1 MNIAQIE
8 ANLQKLTKSFNK
20 DSFIYDLLLAYGQP
34 KASIKRLQHGGLNL
48 SKVEGEII
56 WKKKLFFRSVKGE
69 DLHGVI
75 DSMKSEDKALKQD
88 PRFIIVTDFKTLLA
102 IDRKTS
108 DTLDVPIADIAKH
121 FDFFLPWAGME
132 KAQHQNE
139 NPADVK
145 AAERMAKLY
154 DEIKKDNP
162 IAKGA
167 ELVEAH
173 NLNVFLSRLLFCFFA
188 EDTSILKEN
197 QFTNGIASH
206 TEADGNDL
214 NTYLDKLFEVMNTEE
229 SKRKKLPAY
238 LEAFPYVNGGLFR
251 NKHHAPKFTRRSRQ
265 AIIDS
270 GELDWSAINPDIF
283 GSMIQAV
290 ITPEHRGGLGMHY
303 TSVPNIMKVIEPL
316 FLNELHEQFEA
327 AKGNT
332 KALNQL
338 LTRIWNIK
346 IFDPA
351 CGSGNFLIIAYKELR
366 KLEMK
371 IFKALNTLAF
381 SNISLGNFYGIEIDD
396 FAHEVATLS
405 LWLAEHQMN
414 QEFFKE
420 FGRTKPALP
429 LKETGNIVQGNAT
442 RVNWEDVCAKKEGNE
457 IYVLGN
463 PPFLGSRNQNA
474 IQKEDMKFTFKDDY
488 KSLDY
493 VACWLQKG
501 SEFIAA
507 FNAQFAFV
515 STNSISQGE
524 QVALIWPNVLG
535 SNLEIGFAHQS
546 FKWQNSAK
554 DNAAVIVIIVGVRN
568 KSLKQKKIFS
578 GARYLTS
585 DKINPYLTA
594 GNTTYILRRSYPISD
609 LPPIVYG
616 SMPNDGGNLLMST
629 TEKDAF
635 LLVSPN
641 MSKFVKRFLGAKDFL
656 NGGERWCFFIEDQ
669 DVNEARKNKVIA
681 ARLDKIKSIRELSTE
696 KSTRALA
703 MTPNRFYFSAHAKTD
718 AIIIPRH
725 SSERRN
731 YIPMGFLTEKTI
743 IGDSALGI
751 YSARPWH
758 FAVIQS
764 GMHMVWVRAVC
775 GRIKTDYRYSTAIC
789 YNTFPFPQISENQ
802 RGEIENNV
810 YNILSQRENHSEKT
824 LAQLYDPDKMPL
836 GLKEAH
842 HQLDLA
848 VERCYRSKPF
858 DSDEE
863 RLEYLFKLYEQM
875 IAEEQTK
882 GTLFEV
888 EKKSKPRIKRIK

>member
-1 MNIAQIE
+1 
-8 ANLQKLTKSFNK
+8 
-20 DSFIYDLLLAYGQP
+20 
-34 KASIKRLQHGGLNL
+34 
-48 SKVEGEII
+48 
-56 WKKKLFFRSVKGE
+56 
-69 DLHGVI
+69 
-75 DSMKSEDKALKQD
+75 
-88 PRFIIVTDFKTLLA
+88 
-102 IDRKTS
+102 
-108 DTLDVPIADIAKH
+108 
-121 FDFFLPWAGME
+121 
-132 KAQHQNE
+132 
-139 NPADVK
+139 
-145 AAERMAKLY
+145 
-154 DEIKKDNP
+154 
-162 IAKGA
+162 
-167 ELVEAH
+167 
-173 NLNVFLSRLLFCFFA
+173 
-188 EDTSILKEN
+188 
-197 QFTNGIASH
+197 
-206 TEADGNDL
+206 
-214 NTYLDKLFEVMNTEE
+214 
-229 SKRKKLPAY
+229 
-238 LEAFPYVNGGLFR
+238 
-251 NKHHAPKFTRRSRQ
+251 
-265 AIIDS
+265 
-270 GELDWSAINPDIF
+270 
-283 GSMIQAV
+283 
-290 ITPEHRGGLGMHY
+290 
-303 TSVPNIMKVIEPL
+303 
-316 FLNELHEQFEA
+316 
-327 AKGNT
+327 
-332 KALNQL
+332 
-338 LTRIWNIK
+338 
-346 IFDPA
+346 
-351 CGSGNFLIIAYKELR
+351 
-366 KLEMK
+366 
-371 IFKALNTLAF
+371 
-381 SNISLGNFYGIEIDD
+381 
-396 FAHEVATLS
+396 
-405 LWLAEHQMN
+405 
-414 QEFFKE
+414 
-420 FGRTKPALP
+420 
-429 LKETGNIVQGNAT
+429 
-442 RVNWEDVCAKKEGNE
+442 
-457 IYVLGN
+457 
-463 PPFLGSRNQNA
+463 
-474 IQKEDMKFTFKDDY
+474 
-488 KSLDY
+488 
-493 VACWLQKG
+493 
-501 SEFIAA
+501 
-507 FNAQFAFV
+507 
-515 STNSISQGE
+515 
-524 QVALIWPNVLG
+524 
-535 SNLEIGFAHQS
+535 
-546 FKWQNSAK
+546 
-554 DNAAVIVIIVGVRN
+554 
-568 KSLKQKKIFS
+568 
-578 GARYLTS
+578 
-585 DKINPYLTA
+585 
-594 GNTTYILRRSYPISD
+594 
-609 LPPIVYG
+609 
-616 SMPNDGGNLLMST
+616 MPNDGGNLLMST